1 MFLIIEVSSDKRAAY
16 VLWAVDR
23 TLPGRIAGA
32 PVVAEECERAGR
44 SWNWALVTL
53 RIDSPASPA
62 VPAQFTRMSMRPNSF
77 MHVSISAS
85 ATDGSDGEPAY
96 PTPEIRCAAASTASG
111 ATTVDHDA
119 GAFCGKQFGH
129 RQPDAAGP
137 ADDNCAALP
146 ASGSLIGFAL
156 LHDGLHH
163 VHVPEAAQV
172 GQQAGV
178 VDLVGEYAAD
188 SAC

>member
-96 PTPEIRCAAASTASG
+96 PTPEIRCAAASTASEPRPMTTTPAPSAASSS
-111 ATTVDHDA
+111 ATANPMPRDPPTTT
-119 GAFCGKQFGH
+119 
-129 RQPDAAGP
+129 
-137 ADDNCAALP
+137 AALP

-163 VHVPEAAQV
+163 VHVPEAAHV

>member
-96 PTPEIRCAAASTASG
+96 PTPEIRCAAAIHSVR

-119 GAFCGKQFGH
+119 GAFCSKQFGH

-137 ADDNCAALP
+137 ADDNCRAAGQRFANRLRPP
-146 ASGSLIGFAL
+146 ARRASSCPCSRSRACWS
-156 LHDGLHH
+156 
-163 VHVPEAAQV
+163 
-172 GQQAGV
+172 AGR
-178 VDLVGEYAAD
+178 
-188 SAC
+188 CRRPCR